1 MSISIQQELPR
12 NFQGMSPLRV
22 WSKLESAKFRVGR
35 FYCWSKME
43 INILEDVAVVELVG
57 DLDADTAPTIQ
68 EKVLPLA
75 ERGSKILLDMTKVS
89 YMSSAGIRML
99 LSLYRQTSTLQTG
112 KIVLVGLSEEL
123 KDTMSGTGFL
133 DFFSPRETLGS
144 GIEALK

>member
-1 MSISIQQELPR
+1 
-12 NFQGMSPLRV
+12 
-22 WSKLESAKFRVGR
+22 
-35 FYCWSKME
+35 ME

-57 DLDADTAPTIQ
+57 DLDADTAPTVQ

-99 LSLYRQTSTLQTG
+99 LSLYRQISTLQTG
-112 KIVLVGLSEEL
+112 KIVIVGLSEEL
-123 KDTMSGTGFL
+123 QDTMSGTGFL
-133 DFFSPRETLGS
+133 DFFSPSETLGS